1 MSLLIDLVII
11 VLFIYYVCR
20 ASLETVYGTILIV
33 IGLTMSLAGYVLGLA
48 IQIYKSHYMYKHQ
61 RKRTEFLKYL
71 PITRS
76 SSRK

>member
-1 MSLLIDLVII
+1 MIVNVRII
-11 VLFIYYVCR
+11 TLR
-20 ASLETVYGTILIV
+20 R
-33 IGLTMSLAGYVLGLA
+33 LTGYVLGLA

-61 RKRTEFLKYL
+61 RTGTEFLKYL